1 MRTKSGAM
9 TSYKTGLMVTALV
22 LAFGAPVAVHAQEEV
37 AMAAPATQKMA
48 VTSTSRGTSAR
59 RIVVTD
65 KPMSQI
71 TPSAVYQT
79 PRVAQ
84 EITPSQVL
92 DIGAQGTN
100 GMAATKVSELSNDLF
115 ALQSDVARLSDQ
127 LLKLE
132 LDSQEKAAS
141 YYASV
146 ATINTQLQTGT
157 TPGNPRLVS
166 KLSDARANLN
176 ALSDSVSDFNG
187 MAVES
192 ANKASVASFLLEN
205 IRAAYGLSG
214 STEEEHAQLAQ
225 LEDAVLG
232 STVVIERL
240 LNNVN
245 DDISRSAAYLS
256 AERANLQTLS
266 LAVSNGELYGRSL
279 ANRPFA
285 NVPQS
290 ELANRFQQTAGVA
303 TPVNYNNAPLS
314 QGQASMPAPGGLT
327 SGPLTFNT
335 DATQAATSMATK
347 PATPRPLMTIKF
359 DRPNVQYQQPLYV
372 SVNEAMQVY
381 PDATFELVAVAPGQ
395 GNAAKMA
402 LEGSKAR
409 RNAEDVLRAM
419 TQMGVT
425 ADKVMLS
432 SSTNPN
438 SDTSEV
444 QLYIR

>member
-1 MRTKSGAM
+1 MAGFA
-9 TSYKTGLMVTALV
+9 
-22 LAFGAPVAVHAQEEV
+22 APVMAQEQL
-37 AMAAPATQKMA
+37 AMATTTQKMS
-48 VTSTSRGTSAR
+48 VTTTTNKSVLPR
-59 RIVVTD
+59 RLTVTD
-65 KPMSQI
+65 QPIGQAA
-71 TPSAVYQT
+71 PSAIYQS
-79 PRVAQ
+79 PRRVPD
-84 EITPSQVL
+84 ITADQVL
-92 DIGAQGTN
+92 GRDSVGFAGV
-100 GMAATKVSELSNDLF
+100 AASKVSELSNDLF
-115 ALQSDVARLSDQ
+115 KLQGEVARLSDEV
-127 LLKLE
+127 LKLE
-132 LDSQEKAAS
+132 LNSQEKAAE

-166 KLSDARANLN
+166 KLEVARQNLD

-187 MAVES
+187 LAVES

-214 STEEEHAQLAQ
+214 STEEDHAQLAQ

-232 STVVIERL
+232 TTVVIERL
-240 LNNVN
+240 MNNVN

-256 AERANLQTLS
+256 AERSNLRTLS
-266 LAVSNGELYGRSL
+266 IAVSNGELYGRSL

-290 ELANRFQQTAGVA
+290 TLAQRFQGGAAPAPMTAG
-303 TPVNYNNAPLS
+303 AP
-314 QGQASMPAPGGLT
+314 SMPTPGGLT

-335 DATQAATSMATK
+335 EQTQAATAMAGQ
-347 PATPRPLMTIKF
+347 PSSPRPLMTIRF
-359 DRPNVQYQQPLYV
+359 DKPNVQYQQPLYV
-372 SVNEAMQVY
+372 AVNEAMSMY

-402 LEGSKAR
+402 IENSRSR
-409 RNAEDVLRAM
+409 RNAEEVLRTMAS
-419 TQMGVT
+419 MGVSP
-425 ADKVMLS
+425 DQVMLS
-432 SSTNPN
+432 SSSNPN

>member
-22 LAFGAPVAVHAQEEV
+22 LAFGAPVSVQAQEEV

-48 VTSTSRGTSAR
+48 VTSTASRGIK

-65 KPMSQI
+65 KPMSQV
-71 TPSAVYQT
+71 TPGAIYQT

-92 DIGAQGTN
+92 DLGAQGTN
-100 GMAATKVSELSNDLF
+100 GMAATKVSALSSDLF
-115 ALQSDVARLSDQ
+115 NLQSDVARLSDQ
-127 LLKLE
+127 LLKME
-132 LDSQEKAAS
+132 LDSQEKAGA

-166 KLSDARANLN
+166 KLSDARNNLN
-176 ALSDSVSDFNG
+176 ALSDAVSDFNG
-187 MAVES
+187 MAVEA

-303 TPVNYNNAPLS
+303 TPVSYNNAPLS
-314 QGQASMPAPGGLT
+314 AGQASMPSPGGLT

-335 DATQAATSMATK
+335 EATQSAAAMATK
-347 PATPRPLMTIKF
+347 PATPRPLMTIRF